1 MPRKLRM
8 FCKIQDVKR
17 AKNAYLMFS
26 TANSSKAIEKKSF
39 CRSSDLPGPGAFPS
53 PQRQWLKCA

>member
-26 TANSSKAIEKKSF
+26 TANSSKAIEKNRF
-39 CRSSDLPGPGAFPS
+39 AGLLTYPVQAPS
-53 PQRQWLKCA
+53 HLRRDSG

>member
-26 TANSSKAIEKKSF
+26 TANSSKAIEKNRF
-39 CRSSDLPGPGAFPS
+39 AGLLTYPVQAPS
-53 PQRQWLKCA
+53 HLHRDSG